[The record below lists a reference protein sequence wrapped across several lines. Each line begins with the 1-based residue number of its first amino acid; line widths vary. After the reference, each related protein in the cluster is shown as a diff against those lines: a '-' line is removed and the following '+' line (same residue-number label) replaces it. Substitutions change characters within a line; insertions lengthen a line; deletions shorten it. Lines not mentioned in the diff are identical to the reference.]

1 MRESD
6 YLMDALHC
14 FNTDVPNWYGWKT
27 HDDDGN
33 KIEAS
38 KRMTYDNVKII
49 DDKATMP
56 SKSDVETKI
65 QELKDAETTKANNK
79 ISGKK
84 KLKDLGLS
92 DDEISALLGA

>member
-14 FNTDVPNWYGWKT
+14 FNTDVPNWCGWKT

-33 KIEAS
+33 KIEAL

-79 ISGKK
+79 TLAIN
-84 KLKDLGLS
+84 KLKALGLS
-92 DDEISALLGA
+92 DDELTALRLK

>member
-1 MRESD
+1 MEEYD

-14 FNTDVPNWYGWKT
+14 FNTDVPNWFGWKT

-65 QELKDAETTKANNK
+65 QELKDAETTKSDNK
-79 ISGKK
+79 TSAIK
-84 KLKDLGLS
+84 KLKVLGLS
-92 DDEISALLGA
+92 DGELTALGIN